1 VISYTASFP
10 EPGAHYAAV
19 EAVFPAEGREELD
32 LMMAVWSPGFYR
44 REDYAGRIEAISARR
59 PAGAVLPLR
68 RTRRNRWRVETR
80 GAANVVVRYRLRCED
95 QSVTTNWVDGDV
107 AVLNG
112 PATFLILADRLEQ
125 PHEVRLELP
134 EGWTQSACGLAA
146 AAGAHRYRAPDFD
159 TLADSPI
166 LAGRLTVD
174 RFEVDGC
181 EHRVICA
188 GDLARWDRARGLA
201 DLERIVRGHRRLWGF
216 LPFDRYA
223 FLLLLRA
230 GGGGLEHRDCTLVTT
245 NPAAMRSAA
254 RYRHWLGL
262 VCHEYFHA
270 YNVKRLRPRELGPFD
285 YGRVPRTPSLW
296 VSEGLTV
303 YYGDLVLVRSGL
315 LSRRDFLARL
325 SSHVESL
332 QSSPG
337 RRLQTLAQSSLGVWT
352 NSFSGLDPDD
362 RSVSFYAKGAVVG
375 FLLDA
380 RIRRATGG
388 ARSLDDVMR
397 LAYSR
402 HSGPRGFT
410 PRQFRRTVSDASGV
424 DLGGWLDRAVD
435 STEELSYEE
444 ALEVFGLRFKP
455 GSWTLVPRPGTTRAQ
470 RDALRRWIGVVEQGA
485 ET

>member
-1 VISYTASFP
+1 VISYSVAFP

-19 EAVFPAEGREELD
+19 EAVFPVEGRETLD

-44 REDYAGRIEAISARR
+44 AEDYAGRIDEISAHR
-59 PAGAVLPLR
+59 PTGASLPLR

-80 GAANVVVRYRLRCED
+80 GAAKVVVRYRLRCED
-95 QSVTTNWVDGDV
+95 QSVTTNWVGDDS

-112 PATFLILADRLEQ
+112 PATFLILAGQLDR
-125 PHEVRLELP
+125 PHEVRLELA
-134 EGWTQSACGLAA
+134 EGWTQSACALANIR
-146 AAGAHRYRAPDFD
+146 GAHRYRAPDFN

-188 GDLARWDRARGLA
+188 GDLTRWERARGLA
-201 DLERIVRGHRRLWGF
+201 DLERIVRGHLRLWGF

-223 FLLLLRA
+223 FLLLFRE

-262 VCHEYFHA
+262 VCHEYLHA

-315 LSRRDFLARL
+315 LSRRHFLARL
-325 SSHVESL
+325 SSHVDLL

-337 RRLQTLAQSSLGVWT
+337 RHSQTLAQSSLGVWT
-352 NSFSGLDPDD
+352 NSFSGLNPND
-362 RSVSFYAKGAVVG
+362 RAVSFYAKGAVVG

-380 RIRRATGG
+380 RIRGATNG

-397 LAYSR
+397 LAYMR
-402 HSGPRGFT
+402 HSGARGFT
-410 PRQFRRTVSDASGV
+410 PRQFRRTVSDASGL
-424 DLGGWLDRAVD
+424 DLGEWLDRAVI

-444 ALEVFGLRFKP
+444 ALEVFGLRFEP
-455 GSWTLVPRPGTTRAQ
+455 GSWKLVPRSRVTRAQ
-470 RDALRRWIGVVEQGA
+470 RDAFRRWIGVIEHTA
-485 ET
+485 TI